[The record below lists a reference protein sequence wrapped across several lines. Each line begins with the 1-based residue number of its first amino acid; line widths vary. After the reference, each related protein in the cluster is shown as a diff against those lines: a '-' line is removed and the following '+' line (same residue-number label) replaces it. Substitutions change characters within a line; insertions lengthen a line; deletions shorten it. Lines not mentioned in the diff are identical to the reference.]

1 VEFIDLKSIINYLS
15 GVKKRN
21 LMELT
26 DFTAGKYIQQYQY
39 KSFLPSKINQE
50 WTWKEPKIN
59 TLLAEANKKLGV
71 LNAFSIYVPDI
82 DFFIAMHVIK
92 EATTSSRIEG
102 TRTGVDEAL
111 LTLDEIAPE
120 KRDDWQ
126 EVQNYIKALN
136 YSIEKLKDIPLSTR
150 LLKDAH
156 KILLEGVRGESKM
169 PGEYRTSQNWIGGA
183 SLKDAVFIP
192 PQHTEVSELMGDL
205 ENFIHNQKIE
215 VPHLIRIAIAHYQ
228 FETIHPFLDGNG
240 RLGRLMIILYLVST
254 GLLDKPTLY
263 LSDFFERNKSLYYDN
278 LTFARTSNNLIQWI
292 KYFLVAVIETSDKG
306 ISTFKE
312 ILRLKENIE
321 GAKLLSLGKRINN
334 AKKLITF
341 LYRKPLINVKDV
353 ESLLTVTA
361 KPANAIIQEF
371 VKLGVLKEVTGYK
384 RNRLFLFEEYYKLF
398 TTKE

>member
-15 GVKKRN
+15 GVKKGK

-39 KSFLPSKINQE
+39 KSFSPSKINLE

-59 TLLAEANKKLGV
+59 TLLAEANKKLGE
-71 LNAFSIYVPDI
+71 LNAFSLYVPDI
-82 DFFIAMHVIK
+82 DFFITMHVIK

-120 KRDDWQ
+120 KRDDWH

-150 LLKDAH
+150 LLKDTH

-205 ENFIHNQKIE
+205 ENFIHNPKIE
-215 VPHLIRIAIAHYQ
+215 VPHLIRIAITHYQ

-278 LTFARTSNNLIQWI
+278 LTFTRTSNNLIQWI
-292 KYFLVAVIETSDKG
+292 KFFLVAVIETSDKG
-306 ISTFKE
+306 ITTFKE
-312 ILRLKENIE
+312 ILKLKENIE
-321 GAKLLSLGKRINN
+321 GVKLLSLGKRINN
-334 AKKLITF
+334 AKKLVTF
-341 LYRKPLINVKDV
+341 LYKKPLINSKDV
-353 ESLLTVTA
+353 ESVLNVTA
-361 KPANAIIQEF
+361 KPANSIIQEF

-384 RNRLFLFEEYYKLF
+384 RNRLFLFEKYYKLF
-398 TTKE
+398 TTND

>member
-1 VEFIDLKSIINYLS
+1 
-15 GVKKRN
+15 
-21 LMELT
+21 
-26 DFTAGKYIQQYQY
+26 
-39 KSFLPSKINQE
+39 
-50 WTWKEPKIN
+50 
-59 TLLAEANKKLGV
+59 
-71 LNAFSIYVPDI
+71 
-82 DFFIAMHVIK
+82 
-92 EATTSSRIEG
+92 
-102 TRTGVDEAL
+102 
-111 LTLDEIAPE
+111 
-120 KRDDWQ
+120 
-126 EVQNYIKALN
+126 
-136 YSIEKLKDIPLSTR
+136 
-150 LLKDAH
+150 
-156 KILLEGVRGESKM
+156 M

-215 VPHLIRIAIAHYQ
+215 VPELIKIAIAHYQ

-278 LTFARTSNNLIQWI
+278 LTFTRTSNNLIQWI
-292 KYFLVAVIETSDKG
+292 KFFLVAVIETSDKG

-321 GAKLLSLGKRINN
+321 GVKLLSVGKRINN

-341 LYRKPLINVKDV
+341 LYGKPLINVKDV
-353 ESLLTVTA
+353 ESVLNVTT

-371 VKLGVLKEVTGYK
+371 AKLGVLKEVTGYK

>member
-1 VEFIDLKSIINYLS
+1 
-15 GVKKRN
+15 
-21 LMELT
+21 M
-26 DFTAGKYIQQYQY
+26 
-39 KSFLPSKINQE
+39 
-50 WTWKEPKIN
+50 
-59 TLLAEANKKLGV
+59 
-71 LNAFSIYVPDI
+71 
-82 DFFIAMHVIK
+82 
-92 EATTSSRIEG
+92 
-102 TRTGVDEAL
+102 
-111 LTLDEIAPE
+111 DEIAPE

-126 EVQNYIKALN
+126 EVQNYIMALD

-292 KYFLVAVIETSDKG
+292 KFFLVTVIETSDKG

-321 GAKLLSLGKRINN
+321 GVKLLSLGKRINN

-353 ESLLTVTA
+353 ESVLNVTA

-398 TTKE
+398 TTK